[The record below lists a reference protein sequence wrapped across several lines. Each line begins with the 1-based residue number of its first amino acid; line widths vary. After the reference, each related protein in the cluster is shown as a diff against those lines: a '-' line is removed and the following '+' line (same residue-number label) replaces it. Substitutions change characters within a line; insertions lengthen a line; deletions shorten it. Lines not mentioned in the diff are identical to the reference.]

1 MTIAVETK
9 YVRLISSR
17 LRNFK
22 QKNTNLWNFSC
33 PICGDSQ
40 RNKSKARGYVYAK
53 GNSLLYSC
61 HNCGIST
68 NVGNLIKHVDPSLY
82 QEYVFENYKSDK
94 HKVNS
99 EVISIESPRFDRI
112 NTKQIFTNAEYC
124 DKLPEDHFCIQ
135 YLNSRKI
142 PKEQRTLFLFTSK
155 YKDFVDEV
163 VPNHGK
169 EIVNDARL
177 VILFYDKNNELI
189 AISGRALENSDKTLR
204 YITIRMNESNDKL
217 VYGLERIDFTKS
229 IKIVEGP
236 IDSLFLDNC
245 IASGDGNLGLAAQRL
260 IDLGADKSKLTLISD
275 NEPRNKEICK
285 LIEKS
290 IKEGYNVVIWPDNI
304 KQKDINEMIVSGH
317 SKSKIESI
325 ISNRTSRDIEA
336 MLMFNFWKKV

>member
-1 MTIAVETK
+1 MTIVVETK

-40 RNKSKARGYVYAK
+40 KNKSKARGYVYTK
-53 GNSLLYSC
+53 GNSLLYTC
-61 HNCGIST
+61 HNCGINT
-68 NVGNLIKHVDPSLY
+68 NVGNLIKHVDPTLY
-82 QEYVFENYKSDK
+82 QEYVFERYRSDK
-94 HKVNS
+94 HEIKP
-99 EVISIESPRFDRI
+99 EVIKIESPRFGKVE
-112 NTKQIFTNAEYC
+112 TKLNFTNAEYC
-124 DKLPEDHFCIQ
+124 DMLSESHFCIQ

-142 PKEQRTLFLFTSK
+142 PKEQRNLFLFTSK
-155 YKDFVDEV
+155 YKDFIDEL

-177 VILFYDKNNELI
+177 VILFYDINNELV
-189 AISGRALENSDKTLR
+189 AVSGRALENSDRTLR
-204 YITIRMNESNDKL
+204 YITIRMNESDDKL
-217 VYGLERIDFTKS
+217 LYGLERVDFDKV

-245 IASGDGNLGLAAQRL
+245 VASGDGNLGLAAQRL
-260 IDLGADKSKLTLISD
+260 IDLGADKSKLVLVSD

-285 LIEKS
+285 LIERS
-290 IKEGYNVVIWPDNI
+290 IRDNYNVVIWPDNI
-304 KQKDINEMIVSGH
+304 HKKDINDMILSGI
-317 SKSKIESI
+317 SKIKIESI
-325 ISNRTSRDIEA
+325 ISNRTNSGIEA